1 MFAPIKDAIDAISNG
16 KMVIVLD
23 DEDRENEGDLV
34 IASQF
39 ATPDA
44 INFMIKHARGLI
56 CVSLL
61 EDQVKQ
67 LHLEPMKSKHK
78 VDAHHTAFLSSI
90 DATEAFGVTTGI
102 SASDRSTTIQLAI
115 KKGAKSEDFI
125 SPGHIFPLLA
135 KKMGVLKRAG
145 HTEASVDLARLANL
159 TPSGVI
165 CEIIKE
171 NGEMARRDDLIEFAK
186 KHNLLMITIK
196 DLIQYRIQEESFIEE
211 GETVKMP
218 TESGDF
224 ILTSFSDLINQ
235 KTHFAL
241 IKGSIDPLKPTL
253 VRVHSECLTGDVFLS
268 KRCDCG
274 SQLTASLKSIE
285 EEGCGVLLYMSQ
297 EGRGIGI
304 ENKLKAYK
312 LQEEGYNTI
321 EANEK
326 LGFPADLRE
335 YGVGAQILRHLGIK
349 EMRLMTN
356 NPTKIVGLE
365 GFNLK
370 VVERVP
376 IVIKSNPHNHDYLKT
391 KKDNMGHIFND

>member
-1 MFAPIKDAIDAISNG
+1 
-16 KMVIVLD
+16 
-23 DEDRENEGDLV
+23 
-34 IASQF
+34 
-39 ATPDA
+39 
-44 INFMIKHARGLI
+44 
-56 CVSLL
+56 
-61 EDQVKQ
+61 
-67 LHLEPMKSKHK
+67 
-78 VDAHHTAFLSSI
+78 
-90 DATEAFGVTTGI
+90 
-102 SASDRSTTIQLAI
+102 
-115 KKGAKSEDFI
+115 
-125 SPGHIFPLLA
+125 
-135 KKMGVLKRAG
+135 MGVLKRAG

-335 YGVGAQILRHLGIK
+335 YLGIK